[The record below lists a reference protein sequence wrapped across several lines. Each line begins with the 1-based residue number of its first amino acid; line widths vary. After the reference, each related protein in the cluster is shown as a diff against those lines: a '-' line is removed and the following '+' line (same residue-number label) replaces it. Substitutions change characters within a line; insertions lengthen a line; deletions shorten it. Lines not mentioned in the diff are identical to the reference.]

1 MPTKK
6 DASSPTQWHESGLK
20 DRQLS
25 LTFKVKVCKGVK
37 VASEIPKNLSDFNS
51 LINIVA
57 SLRGPNGCPWDQE
70 QTHQSLSRFAIEE
83 AHELAE
89 AIDSGLDQNMIE
101 ELGDLMLQV
110 VLHSEIA
117 RQEERFSIED
127 VISNIC
133 NKMVRRHPHVFGDL
147 KVQGSKEV
155 LSNWAKIKAEEK
167 GLREDFIELRN
178 PEKMPSL
185 ITAHKIGE
193 KTAEYHFDWQEP
205 KEVMAKIEE
214 ELEELRSALASK
226 KSDEI
231 EHEIGD
237 LLFSL
242 AQLARHLEMEG
253 ESALRKTN
261 HRFAQRFK
269 KMQEFS
275 REDSKIF
282 TELSKMELE
291 WYWSKAKENEAS
303 TKQKIPK

>member
-1 MPTKK
+1 M
-6 DASSPTQWHESGLK
+6 
-20 DRQLS
+20 
-25 LTFKVKVCKGVK
+25 
-37 VASEIPKNLSDFNS
+37 ASEIPKNLNDFNS
-51 LINIVA
+51 LIKIVA
-57 SLRGPNGCPWDQE
+57 SLRGPQGCPWDQE

-89 AIDSGLDQNMIE
+89 AIDSGLDKHMIE

-117 RQEERFSIED
+117 RQENRYSIED
-127 VISNIC
+127 VISNVC
-133 NKMVRRHPHVFGDL
+133 KKMVHRHPHVFGDL

-155 LSNWAKIKAEEK
+155 LSNWAKIKAKEK
-167 GLREDFIELRN
+167 GLQEDYIELRH

-193 KTAEYHFDWQEP
+193 KTAKYHFDWQDP
-205 KEVMAKIEE
+205 KEVMDKIEE
-214 ELEELRSALASK
+214 ELEELRSALSSK

-242 AQLARHLEMEG
+242 AQLARHLEMDG

-291 WYWSKAKENEAS
+291 RYWSKAKNTEAS
-303 TKQKIPK
+303 KKQKGPK